1 MKRDYKDHTITLDDN
16 WRFTVEGP
24 LFERALT
31 CLSMSD
37 AEQAIDQRHAAR
49 VKQQKAE
56 NSFAVTALDDN
67 GVQVVVRGI
76 HSSQGHLLGVKSDRV
91 YPVHPPLRDKLIRRA
106 TLMREVKALDDQL
119 KPFSVMVRRTYGHTR
134 PDKYD
139 ELLKGFTDEFAAKSA
154 KVDEQ

>member
-1 MKRDYKDHTITLDDN
+1 MKRDYKEHTITLDDK

-31 CLSMSD
+31 CPSMND

-56 NSFAVTALDDN
+56 DSFKLNALDDS

-76 HSSQGHLLGVKSDRV
+76 HSSQGHLLGVKSDRI
-91 YPVHPPLRDKLIRRA
+91 YPLYAPLRDKLMRRA
-106 TLMREVKALDDQL
+106 ALMREVKALDDQL
-119 KPFSVMVRRTYGHTR
+119 KPFAITARRAYGHTR

-139 ELLKGFTDEFAAKSA
+139 ELLKALTNEFNAKTTKA
-154 KVDEQ
+154 NEL

>member
-16 WRFTVEGP
+16 WRFIVEGP

-31 CLSMSD
+31 CLSMND

-56 NSFAVTALDDN
+56 NSFKIDALDDN

-76 HSSQGHLLGVKSDRV
+76 HSAQGHLLGAKSDRI
-91 YPVHPPLRDKLIRRA
+91 YPLYEPLRDKLMRRA
-106 TLMREVKALDDQL
+106 ALLREAKALDEQL
-119 KPFSVMVRRTYGHTR
+119 KPFAVATRRTYGQTR
-134 PDKYD
+134 PDEYD
-139 ELLKGFTDEFAAKSA
+139 KLLKALTDEFVAKSVKA
-154 KVDEQ
+154 SQL